1 MQETKGEC
9 VQSFKLQ
16 KEPFFSP
23 LNARRWCNFK
33 RNRRGWWSLWL
44 FLFLCF
50 CSFSAEFIAN
60 DRPIIASYKGELL
73 FPVFFDYPDEK
84 FGGDLVVAD
93 FRDPFIQNEIAKH
106 GWALWPLVRYSYN
119 TVMGNKTVAL
129 APPFW
134 LQSKE
139 ERCINYTQGSS
150 DPECT
155 ISRWNWLGTDDL
167 TRDIFARV
175 LYGFRVSIAFS
186 ILLTVISTI
195 IGVTVGAIQGY
206 FGGWVDLILQRLIEI
221 WSSVPSLYLV
231 IIMAAVL
238 TQGFWVL
245 LGVMLLFQ
253 WVILVGVVRV
263 EFLRARNFTYVN
275 AARALGVP
283 NSTIMMRHLLPNA
296 MVAALTYMPFLL
308 TSGVSLLT
316 SLDYLGFGLPPG
328 YASLGELMRQATTN
342 LNAPWIGI
350 TGFVVIAVMLS
361 LLAFIGEAARDAF
374 DPRKTL
380 Q

>member
-1 MQETKGEC
+1 MHVVGAILSEIAVVGGLYG
-9 VQSFKLQ
+9 SFY
-16 KEPFFSP
+16 FYV
-23 LNARRWCNFK
+23 
-33 RNRRGWWSLWL
+33 L
-44 FLFLCF
+44 F
-50 CSFSAEFIAN
+50 FSAEFIAN

-263 EFLRARNFTYVN
+263 EFCVHA
-275 AARALGVP
+275 
-283 NSTIMMRHLLPNA
+283 ILP
-296 MVAALTYMPFLL
+296 MSMPHVL
-308 TSGVSLLT
+308 
-316 SLDYLGFGLPPG
+316 
-328 YASLGELMRQATTN
+328 
-342 LNAPWIGI
+342 
-350 TGFVVIAVMLS
+350 
-361 LLAFIGEAARDAF
+361 
-374 DPRKTL
+374 
-380 Q
+380 